1 MKKDLLIYSLP
12 ICARLGVLASKI
24 GSVVRSIDTENYL
37 LNQSSECIC
46 NCFKSEVA
54 LLNQFAD
61 VYNNAKATSA
71 DASIIRDC
79 LNFAVEHADDKKFL
93 ESLLT
98 ELVNE
103 FCGLSV
109 ALRLMNDDYF
119 GGVNNED

>member
-1 MKKDLLIYSLP
+1 MKKELLVYSLP

-24 GSVVRSIDTENYL
+24 GSVVRSIDTQNYL
-37 LNQSSECIC
+37 LNHAEDCIC
-46 NCFKSEVA
+46 NYFKSEVK
-54 LLNQFAD
+54 LLKQFPD
-61 VYNNAKATSA
+61 IYNSATAKSA
-71 DASIIRDC
+71 NASIIRDC
-79 LNFAVEHADDKKFL
+79 LNFAVGYADDKKFCQSIL
-93 ESLLT
+93 A